1 MALDDFDEHEQGER
15 VRQWLRQYGGVVVL
29 GLAGGIAALAGW
41 QYLQTRERAHA
52 AEAQTE
58 YQGLLD
64 ARTRSD
70 SAAVEAAVTKLRAE
84 FSDTAYG
91 AFAALV
97 QARDALD
104 KSDYAAA
111 EAALEWAGSSTLD
124 PPALAALIELRLA
137 QVRFAKVDAQGA
149 LDALARVTAG
159 LYKAPVAELRGDALS
174 ALGRVDDARAAYD
187 EALAAMES
195 GSPQRD
201 FVSMKRDDLGTPA
214 AASAGAAK
222 AAS

>member
-15 VRQWLRQYGGVVVL
+15 VRQWLRQYGGVVLL

-41 QYLQTRERAHA
+41 QYWHNRERAHA

-58 YQGLLD
+58 YQELLE

-70 SAAVEAAVTKLRAE
+70 SPAVEASVSRLRAE
-84 FSDTAYG
+84 YADTAYG

-111 EAALEWAGSSTLD
+111 EAALEWARSSTLA
-124 PPALAALIELRLA
+124 PPALAALVELRLA
-137 QVRFAKVDAQGA
+137 QVRFAKGDAQGA
-149 LDALARVTAG
+149 LDALARVGAG

-187 EALAAMES
+187 EALAALES

-201 FVSMKRDDLGTPA
+201 FVSMKRDDLGAPA
-214 AASAGAAK
+214 AAAGDATE